1 MPKVKIEL
9 PDKFIFKTEIPIR
22 ISDINYGGH
31 LGNDA
36 VLSIAHEA
44 RLRFLK
50 RNGFTEL
57 DVDGAGI
64 IMVDAA
70 VQYKAEGFYGDII
83 LVEIAVTD
91 IARAGCDFVYRCTN
105 KNTGTLI
112 AVVKTGIVFF
122 DYNRKKVVS
131 VPEKFK
137 SILNFSTTK
146 TQN

>member
-1 MPKVKIEL
+1 MARVKIEI
-9 PDKFIFKTEIPIR
+9 PKEFIFKTEIPIR
-22 ISDINYGGH
+22 INDINYGGH

-50 RNGFTEL
+50 QHNFSEL
-57 DVDGAGI
+57 NAGGAGI

-83 LVEIAVTD
+83 LVEVAVTD
-91 IARAGCDFVYRCTN
+91 ITGVGCDFVYRCTN
-105 KNTGTLI
+105 KNSGTEI

-122 DYNRKKVVS
+122 DYDKKKVVS
-131 VPEKFK
+131 IPEKFI
-137 SILNFSTTK
+137 SVLVEN
-146 TQN
+146 

>member
-1 MPKVKIEL
+1 MARVKIEL
-9 PDKFIFKTEIPIR
+9 PKKFIFKTEIPIR
-22 ISDINYGGH
+22 IDDINYGGH

-50 RNGFTEL
+50 QHNFTEL
-57 DVDGAGI
+57 NVGGAGI

-91 IARAGCDFVYRCTN
+91 ITGVSCDLVYRCTN
-105 KNTGTLI
+105 KNTGTVI
-112 AVVKTGIVFF
+112 AIVKTGIVFY

-131 VPEKFK
+131 MPERFISVIMEK
-137 SILNFSTTK
+137 
-146 TQN
+146 

>member
-1 MPKVKIEL
+1 MARVKIEL
-9 PDKFIFKTEIPIR
+9 PEKFIFKTEIPIR
-22 ISDINYGGH
+22 INDINYGGH

-50 RNGFTEL
+50 QHNFTEL
-57 DVDGAGI
+57 NAGGAGI

-70 VQYKAEGFYGDII
+70 VQYKAEGFYGDVI

-91 IARAGCDFVYRCTN
+91 ITGVGCDFVYRCTN
-105 KNTGTLI
+105 KNTGTVI

-122 DYNRKKVVS
+122 DYDKKKVVS
-131 VPEKFK
+131 VPEKFI
-137 SILNFSTTK
+137 SVLTES
-146 TQN
+146 

>member
-1 MPKVKIEL
+1 MARVKIEL

-22 ISDINYGGH
+22 INDINYGGH

-50 RNGFTEL
+50 HHNFTEL
-57 DVDGAGI
+57 DVAGAGT

-70 VQYKAEGFYGDII
+70 VQYKAEAFYGDII

-91 IARAGCDFVYRCTN
+91 ITRVGCDFVYRCTN
-105 KNTGTLI
+105 KNTGTVI
-112 AVVKTGIVFF
+112 AILKTGIVFY
-122 DYNRKKVVS
+122 DYEKKKVVS
-131 VPEKFK
+131 VPKRFISAVTEK
-137 SILNFSTTK
+137 
-146 TQN
+146 

>member
-1 MPKVKIEL
+1 MNRVKIEF
-9 PDKFIFKTEIPIR
+9 PAESIWSMDIPIR
-22 ISDINYGGH
+22 IGDINYGGH

-50 RNGFTEL
+50 QHNFTEL
-57 DVDGAGI
+57 NVGGAGI

-91 IARAGCDFVYRCTN
+91 ITGVGCDFVYRCTN
-105 KNTGTLI
+105 KNTGTVI
-112 AVVKTGIVFF
+112 AIVKTGIVFY
-122 DYNRKKVVS
+122 DYDKKKVVS
-131 VPEKFK
+131 VPERFK
-137 SILNFSTTK
+137 SALTEK
-146 TQN
+146 

>member
-1 MPKVKIEL
+1 MARVKIEL
-9 PDKFIFKTEIPIR
+9 PKEFIFKTEIPIR

-50 RNGFTEL
+50 HYNFTEL
-57 DVDGAGI
+57 NAGGAGI

-83 LVEIAVTD
+83 LVEIAVAD
-91 IARAGCDFVYRCTN
+91 ITGVGCDFVYRCTN
-105 KNTGTLI
+105 KNTGTVI
-112 AVVKTGIVFF
+112 AIIKTRIVFY
-122 DYNRKKVVS
+122 DYNRKKIVS
-131 VPEKFK
+131 FPEKFGA
-137 SILNFSTTK
+137 ILNDK
-146 TQN
+146 

>member
-1 MPKVKIEL
+1 MAIIKINI

-50 RNGFTEL
+50 QNGFTEL
-57 DVDGAGI
+57 DVDGTGI

-70 VQYKAEGFYGDII
+70 VQYKSEGHYSDILI
-83 LVEIAVTD
+83 VDVAINDFTSV
-91 IARAGCDFVYRCTN
+91 GCDIVYKMSN
-105 KNTGTLI
+105 KETGKTV
-112 AVVKTGIVFF
+112 AVVKTGIVFY
-122 DYNRKKVVS
+122 DYEKKKVKP

-137 SILNFSTTK
+137 SIVK
-146 TQN
+146 

>member
-1 MPKVKIEL
+1 MARVKIDL

-22 ISDINYGGH
+22 ITDINYGGH

-50 RNGFTEL
+50 QLSFTEL
-57 DVDGAGI
+57 NAGGAGI
-64 IMVDAA
+64 IMVDAE
-70 VQYKAEGFYGDII
+70 VQYKTEAFYGDII

-91 IARAGCDFVYRCTN
+91 ISGVGCDFVYRCTN
-105 KNTGTLI
+105 KNTGTAI
-112 AVVKTGIVFF
+112 AILKTGIVFY

-131 VPEKFK
+131 VPERFISVIMEK
-137 SILNFSTTK
+137 
-146 TQN
+146 

>member
-1 MPKVKIEL
+1 MAKVKIEL
-9 PDKFIFKTEIPIR
+9 PEKFIFKTEIPVR

-44 RLRFLK
+44 RLRFLIQH
-50 RNGFTEL
+50 NFTEL
-57 DVDGAGI
+57 DAGSAGI

-91 IARAGCDFVYRCTN
+91 ITGVGCDFVYRCTN
-105 KNTGTLI
+105 KNTGTVI
-112 AVVKTGIVFF
+112 AIVKTGIVFY
-122 DYNRKKVVS
+122 DYKLGRILA
-131 VPEKFK
+131 VPEKFISALQEK
-137 SILNFSTTK
+137 
-146 TQN
+146 